1 MDKVQTVTIPGAID
15 LHVHLREPSTN
26 IAETVSS
33 GTKSALLGG
42 YVAVYDM
49 PNNPGSPTWSQ
60 EALKDKIS
68 RIGKSAYIPV
78 GLYAGSQPES
88 NNLDELETMTQ
99 STVGLKIYGA
109 VTTGNDKDYEASDF
123 EPIISKWHKVA
134 PNKPVML
141 HSGKANL
148 EDFIKLIV
156 VKHQQP
162 LHVCHINNPDDV
174 RLVSKYKKQ
183 GLKITCG
190 VCPHHLFLTTH
201 DHLTR
206 GWFARMMP
214 PLTDHPQATELL
226 TMLANGEIDIVET
239 DHAPHLSQNKWLA
252 ERDNPEGSH
261 DPNHKTC
268 FGVPGIEFALP
279 LLLYQLSRGNI
290 SLERIIEVTSTNPA
304 KIIGFKLSPGT
315 KVTWRLEPYRI
326 DNEKSEAI
334 SGSGWTPYLGMIAGG
349 IVQDVTI
356 AGKKVVSGGK
366 VTGKVSKFI
375 STGDQV

>member
-1 MDKVQTVTIPGAID
+1 MNKVQTVTIPGGID

-26 IAETVSS
+26 TAETISS

-42 YVAVYDM
+42 YIAVFDM

-60 EALKDKIS
+60 VALNDKIS

-88 NNLDELETMTQ
+88 NNFDELEIMSQ
-99 STVGLKIYGA
+99 SAVGLKIYGA
-109 VTTGNDKDYEASDF
+109 VTTGNDKDYKALDF
-123 EPIISKWHKVA
+123 DPIIAKWHEAA
-134 PNKPVML
+134 PEKPVML
-141 HSGKANL
+141 HSGKENL

-156 VKHQQP
+156 IEHKQP
-162 LHVCHINNPDDV
+162 LHVCHINNPEDV

-183 GLKITCG
+183 GHKITCG

-226 TMLANGEIDIVET
+226 QMLADGEIDVLET
-239 DHAPHLSQNKWLA
+239 DHAPHLAENKWLA
-252 ERDNPEGSH
+252 EHDNPEGSH
-261 DPNHKTC
+261 DPSHKTC

-279 LLLYQLSRGNI
+279 LLFYQMSRGNI
-290 SLERIIEVTSTNPA
+290 SLERIAEVTSTNPA
-304 KIIGFKLSPGT
+304 KIIGLKLSPET
-315 KVTWRLEPYRI
+315 KVTWRLEAYRI
-326 DNEKSEAI
+326 DNEKAEAI
-334 SGSGWTPYLGMIAGG
+334 SGSGWTPYLGMLAGG
-349 IVQDVTI
+349 TI
-356 AGKKVVSGGK
+356 EEVEIDGKKVLSGGK
-366 VTGKVSKFI
+366 ITGKVSQFI
-375 STGDQV
+375 KTGDKI